1 MEEFALCIE
10 YILLTRS
17 QIYVPGLGAFV
28 VRQQAAKYDSK
39 EEIYLPP
46 LRVVQYVN
54 ALQQEPEDTFFTS
67 VEQIYNI
74 SRESTEQKVNLWVT
88 DFLQQLEDCDSL
100 DFGCIGT
107 FTQGSNGE
115 LLFAASESG
124 ITTPDF
130 YALDAFHIKTL
141 QHEQQNTVPT
151 KEPTQPIIRATRE
164 SIVIR
169 LNRRLLRYAAAASLL
184 VAAMLAGTTPVDN
197 ATNQPQTLASQMFIP
212 HHLLPTEE
220 AKQENKL
227 RNEQKTNA
235 QKVIAPKVKEEA
247 PQSDSATPQA
257 VSTTSQEATA
267 VPQKA
272 AAAPQKAAA
281 APQTPT
287 QVAQPVVMEDTYC
300 IVLASA
306 VSERNAENYVST
318 LQKRGFISAR
328 ILKGNMNR
336 VVIGRYKT
344 AEEARQAATE
354 LHAKNSEY
362 AGAWVL
368 KTN

>member
-197 ATNQPQTLASQMFIP
+197 ATNQPQTLVSQMFIP

-257 VSTTSQEATA
+257 VSTTSQEAT
-267 VPQKA
+267 VV
-272 AAAPQKAAA
+272 PQKAAA

-287 QVAQPVVMEDTYC
+287 QAVQPVVMEDTYC